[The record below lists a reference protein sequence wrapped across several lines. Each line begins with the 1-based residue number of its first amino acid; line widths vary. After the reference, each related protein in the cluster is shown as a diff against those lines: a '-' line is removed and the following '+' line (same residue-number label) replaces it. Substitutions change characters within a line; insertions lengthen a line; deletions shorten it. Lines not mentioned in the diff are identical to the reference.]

1 MESKAKSGQGSAAA
15 GPGKLKVTGIPEA
28 FKIVTVIESGG
39 VKRLGSSVMTPVAV
53 RGDFAVGR
61 DEFARWSLTHIP
73 SGTRVSVVIRN
84 AADAKKVLR
93 AFPESWPDLPDF
105 LPEDLAGFL
114 SAARANPQWG
124 RSYQQLIGY
133 LQAQGVQTA

>member
-1 MESKAKSGQGSAAA
+1 MEHATKKRQGGAAA

-28 FKIVTVIESGG
+28 VKIVTVIESGG
-39 VKRLGSSVMTPVAV
+39 VKRLGSSVMAPIAV

-114 SAARANPQWG
+114 SAARANPQWKL
-124 RSYQQLIGY
+124 SYFKLLNY
-133 LQAQGVQTA
+133 LRDQGVQTA

>member
-1 MESKAKSGQGSAAA
+1 MEHATKERQGGAAA

-28 FKIVTVIESGG
+28 VKIVTVITTGG
-39 VKRLGSSVMTPVAV
+39 AKVLGFSTMTPIAV

-61 DEFARWSLTHIP
+61 DEFARWTLTHTP
-73 SGTRVSVVIRN
+73 SGTRVPVVIRN

-93 AFPESWPDLPDF
+93 AFPETWPDLP
-105 LPEDLAGFL
+105 AGFYDSL
-114 SAARANPQWG
+114 QAYLQAAKENPQW
-124 RSYQQLIGY
+124 RLSFHRLLGY

>member
-1 MESKAKSGQGSAAA
+1 MESKTKSGQGSAAA

-28 FKIVTVIESGG
+28 FKIVTVITTGG
-39 VKRLGSSVMTPVAV
+39 AKVLGFSTITPIAV

-61 DEFARWSLTHIP
+61 DEFARWTLTHTP
-73 SGTRVSVVIRN
+73 SGTRVPVVIRN

-93 AFPESWPDLPDF
+93 AFPETWPDLPDF
-105 LPEDLAGFL
+105 LPEDLAGFVT
-114 SAARANPQWG
+114 AARANPQWG

>member
-61 DEFARWSLTHIP
+61 DEFARWTVTHTP
-73 SGTRVSVVIRN
+73 SGTRVPVVVRN
-84 AADAKKVLR
+84 VAEAKKVLR

-114 SAARANPQWG
+114 SAARANPQWKL
-124 RSYQQLIGY
+124 SYFKLLNY
-133 LQAQGVQTA
+133 LRDQGVQTA

>member
-28 FKIVTVIESGG
+28 FKIVTVITTGG
-39 VKRLGSSVMTPVAV
+39 AKVLGFSTITPIAV

-61 DEFARWSLTHIP
+61 DEFARWTLTHTP
-73 SGTRVSVVIRN
+73 SGTRVPVVIRN

-93 AFPESWPDLPDF
+93 AFPETWPDLPDF
-105 LPEDLAGFL
+105 LPEDLAGFVT
-114 SAARANPQWG
+114 AARANPQWG

>member
-1 MESKAKSGQGSAAA
+1 MESKTKSGQGSAAA

-28 FKIVTVIESGG
+28 FKIVTVITTGG
-39 VKRLGSSVMTPVAV
+39 AKVLGFSTITPIAV

-61 DEFARWSLTHIP
+61 DEFARWTLTHTP
-73 SGTRVSVVIRN
+73 SGTRVPVVIRN

-93 AFPESWPDLPDF
+93 AFPETWPDLPDF
-105 LPEDLAGFL
+105 LPEDLAGFVT
-114 SAARANPQWG
+114 AARANPQWG

-133 LQAQGVQTA
+133 LPAQGVQTA